1 MKASH
6 YINIIIGLLLSAAVI
21 AQEHTVLQLPFGDQL
36 PSDKVLHIIEDN
48 DGYLWYATEGGGLCR
63 NNGLQIDV
71 FKSDAETPNLLGDNN
86 ICCLAEHDE
95 HIIIGT
101 FHGAY
106 VLDKSDFSIKQLPE
120 VDNKRIDDIITDN
133 DNCVWLTAN
142 RKIYKYSKTLEYI
155 ATYPS
160 RWKGKDVYAARICQ
174 DSNGQIWVSQWNGG
188 LLKFSNE
195 SKTFNEAAWDLNVA
209 PTAIVSDSI
218 NRCLWIGTTGRGI
231 VKYGLDS
238 TDKPQM
244 VSKDN
249 FICIDI
255 QLSADRKRIWATTTD
270 SLLSFSISNGILEK
284 QQVPSN
290 TYNDDMA
297 LNRLSIDHKGSL
309 LVANSVG
316 KPFVVIEKGTSRWEE
331 GYILDGLYKWMHH
344 ERKGLQVF
352 DASTDTLV
360 KLPYSPGMA
369 LPVITKRKEGKGIWS
384 TDGNLLIAYTTEGTD
399 TVVTLN
405 LRPSAMTD
413 DGNGNVW
420 IASNKGLSCANIHKG
435 TIKTVNA
442 KIMDVSALSCD
453 SDGTLWLGTIYG
465 KIFHLENGRLTE
477 DEYASDNYSNAI
489 TALTNDSD
497 GNLTIVCD
505 RYIRIYNTKRHTLR
519 QQSRADYNTYTIEL
533 TETEPYGKWNN
544 PQSGVIIER
553 MPEWFG
559 SWWMWIIYILC
570 ACCLIALL
578 VHYHILKKQR
588 KEFMAELKSTIRKP
602 SEQPQIQEN
611 SKKNRIEQEWI
622 EKAITFVEQN
632 LANESYSVEQLSADL
647 CMSRM
652 TFYRKIQSM
661 TGQKPSEF
669 IRSIRLRRAA
679 VMLKEGALTVTEIS
693 YATGFSSVSYF
704 SRCFRT
710 MFGVSP
716 TQFGKN
722 TTADGLEP
730 NDTPN

>member
-36 PSDKVLHIIEDN
+36 PSDKVLHIIEDS

-142 RKIYKYSKTLEYI
+142 RKIYKYSKTLEYV

-174 DSNGQIWVSQWNGG
+174 DSNGHKWVSQWKAG
-188 LLKFSNE
+188 LLKISNE
-195 SKTFNEAAWDLNVA
+195 RDTINEAVWDLNVA
-209 PTAIVSDSI
+209 PTAIISDSI

-284 QQVPSN
+284 QQVPGN
-290 TYNDDMA
+290 TYNGDMA
-297 LNRLSIDHKGSL
+297 LNRISIDHKGSL

-331 GYILDGLYKWMHH
+331 GYILD
-344 ERKGLQVF
+344 
-352 DASTDTLV
+352 
-360 KLPYSPGMA
+360 
-369 LPVITKRKEGKGIWS
+369 
-384 TDGNLLIAYTTEGTD
+384 
-399 TVVTLN
+399 
-405 LRPSAMTD
+405 
-413 DGNGNVW
+413 
-420 IASNKGLSCANIHKG
+420 
-435 TIKTVNA
+435 
-442 KIMDVSALSCD
+442 
-453 SDGTLWLGTIYG
+453 
-465 KIFHLENGRLTE
+465 
-477 DEYASDNYSNAI
+477 
-489 TALTNDSD
+489 
-497 GNLTIVCD
+497 
-505 RYIRIYNTKRHTLR
+505 
-519 QQSRADYNTYTIEL
+519 
-533 TETEPYGKWNN
+533 
-544 PQSGVIIER
+544 
-553 MPEWFG
+553 
-559 SWWMWIIYILC
+559 
-570 ACCLIALL
+570 
-578 VHYHILKKQR
+578 
-588 KEFMAELKSTIRKP
+588 
-602 SEQPQIQEN
+602 
-611 SKKNRIEQEWI
+611 
-622 EKAITFVEQN
+622 
-632 LANESYSVEQLSADL
+632 
-647 CMSRM
+647 
-652 TFYRKIQSM
+652 
-661 TGQKPSEF
+661 
-669 IRSIRLRRAA
+669 
-679 VMLKEGALTVTEIS
+679 
-693 YATGFSSVSYF
+693 
-704 SRCFRT
+704 
-710 MFGVSP
+710 
-716 TQFGKN
+716 
-722 TTADGLEP
+722 
-730 NDTPN
+730 

>member
-6 YINIIIGLLLSAAVI
+6 YINIIIGLLLSTAAI
-21 AQEHTVLQLPFGDQL
+21 AQEHTFLQLPFGDQL
-36 PSDKVLHIIEDN
+36 PSDKVLHIIEDR

-71 FKSDAETPNLLGDNN
+71 FKSDSETPNLLGDNN

-174 DSNGQIWVSQWNGG
+174 DSNGQIWVSQWSGG
-188 LLKFSNE
+188 LLKFNNE
-195 SKTFNEAAWDLNVA
+195 RETFNEAAWDLNVA

-238 TDKPQM
+238 TDKPQL

-270 SLLSFSISNGILEK
+270 SLLSFSISNGNLEK
-284 QQVPSN
+284 QQVPGN

-316 KPFVVIEKGTSRWEE
+316 EPFVVIEKGTSRWEE
-331 GYILDGLYKWMHH
+331 GYILDGPYKWMHH

-360 KLPYSPGMA
+360 KLPYSSGMS
-369 LPVITKRKEGKGIWS
+369 LPVITKRKEGKGIWG

-420 IASNKGLSCANIHKG
+420 IASNKGLSCANIPSG
-435 TIKTVNA
+435 AIETVNA
-442 KIMDVSALSCD
+442 KIKDVSALSCD
-453 SDGTLWLGTIYG
+453 SGGTLWLGTIYG
-465 KIFHLENGRLTE
+465 KIFHLENGKLTE
-477 DEYASDNYSNAI
+477 DEYASDNYGNAI
-489 TALTNDSD
+489 TALANDSN

-519 QQSRADYNTYTIEL
+519 QQSRADDNTYTIEL
-533 TETEPYGKWNN
+533 TETEPYGKWDN

-570 ACCLIALL
+570 ACSLIALL

-722 TTADGLEP
+722 TTADDLVS